1 MEGAFFKLIGIQFQ
15 EKRKL
20 KVELHKLLSES
31 LVYGSITQ
39 MKIGRITTLHDYIKY
54 NVQQKCRIRINI
66 FWYIRGLI
74 HVYTAQEVFSQLVLN
89 LYLRCLIFNVKILL
103 ISTKFDG
110 IGRILTFVYFWFII
124 KNSDLKSIKVI

>member
-66 FWYIRGLI
+66 F
-74 HVYTAQEVFSQLVLN
+74 
-89 LYLRCLIFNVKILL
+89 
-103 ISTKFDG
+103 
-110 IGRILTFVYFWFII
+110 
-124 KNSDLKSIKVI
+124 